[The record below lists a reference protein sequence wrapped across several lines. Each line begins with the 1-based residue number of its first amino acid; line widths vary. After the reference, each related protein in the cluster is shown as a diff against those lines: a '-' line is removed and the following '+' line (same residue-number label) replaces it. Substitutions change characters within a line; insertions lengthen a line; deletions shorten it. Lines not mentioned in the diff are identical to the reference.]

1 MIVENLPL
9 PPVYYH
15 GREASY
21 WREDD
26 AGGWIKINEMA
37 AKNFVAN
44 FGYAKKS
51 EGEANSEA
59 DDCLINIQS
68 GQNVAYVGALAG
80 FDPGVYEMAGN
91 LILVTKGPRSIQP
104 APGPWPVLGQL
115 FEGMFVD
122 GSEDQR
128 PYFYGWLKMAMLSF
142 KNRHWR
148 ASQLMALVGEKG
160 SGKSI
165 TQNLITEM
173 FGGRSR
179 KPYRGMT
186 GGTTF
191 NSELFGGE
199 HLMLEDESAAVDI
212 RSRMHFGSNIKS
224 LLVNRDQSCHGKNQ
238 EAITLRPVWRMTL
251 SLNDE
256 PEHLLVLPPLTN
268 DITDK
273 IIALKVYKKPMPM
286 PTDLPDQSEQFW
298 NTLLNELPA
307 FADYLENWA
316 IPPDLADPRYGVV
329 AYQHPEIVEKLGE
342 TSPENRL
349 FAMIEEEIYGNQFNR
364 EPWTGTAAELER
376 RLLRETSDCR
386 EEARKMFAWGG
397 ACGTYLGRLEKSQAE
412 YVVGRIASHRVNGV
426 RHYTI
431 QPPQLEPDT
440 PPPNQASVGKL
451 DT

>member
-1 MIVENLPL
+1 MIIEKLPL
-9 PPVYYH
+9 PPVFYH

-44 FGYAKKS
+44 FGYNKKLA
-51 EGEANSEA
+51 GDPNSEA
-59 DDCLINIQS
+59 DDCLMKIQS
-68 GQNVAYVGALAG
+68 SQNVAYVGALAG
-80 FDPGVYEMAGN
+80 HDPGVYDMAGN
-91 LILVTKGPRSIQP
+91 LVLVTKGPHFIEP
-104 APGPWPVLGQL
+104 KPGEWPLLRQL
-115 FEGMFVD
+115 FKGMLMD
-122 GSEDQR
+122 DETDQR
-128 PYFYGWLKMAMLSF
+128 PYFYGWLKMALMSF
-142 KNRHWR
+142 KKRHWR
-148 ASQLMALVGEKG
+148 ASQLMALAGEKG

-179 KPYRGMT
+179 KPYRCMT

-212 RSRMHFGSNIKS
+212 KSRIQFAANIKS

-256 PEHLLVLPPLTN
+256 PEHLLVLPPLTQ

-273 IIALKVYKKPMPM
+273 IIVLKVHKKPMPM
-286 PTDLPDQSEQFW
+286 LTDTPDRADLFW
-298 NTLLNELPA
+298 KTLVDELPA
-307 FADYLENWA
+307 FAHWLESWV
-316 IPPDLADPRYGVV
+316 IPAELTDPRYGVM

-349 FAMIEEEIYGNQFNR
+349 MAMIDEELYGNKFNR
-364 EPWTGTAAELER
+364 ESWTGTAAGLER
-376 RLLRETSDCR
+376 KLLQDGSDCKD
-386 EEARKMFAWGG
+386 EARRMFGWSG
-397 ACGTYLGRLEKSQAE
+397 ACGTYLGRLEKSR
-412 YVVGRIASHRVNGV
+412 VGHIVGRITSRRVNGV
-426 RHYTI
+426 RQYTVL
-431 QPPQLEPDT
+431 PPKLEPDPT
-440 PPPNQASVGKL
+440 SV
-451 DT
+451 

>member
-1 MIVENLPL
+1 MIIEKLPL
-9 PPVYYH
+9 PPVFYH

-21 WREDD
+21 WREDE
-26 AGGWIKINEMA
+26 AGGWIKINETA

-44 FGYAKKS
+44 FGYAKKT
-51 EGEANSEA
+51 ETEPNCEA
-59 DDCLINIQS
+59 DDCLMKIQGS
-68 GQNVAYVGALAG
+68 QNVAYVGALAG
-80 FDPGVYEMAGN
+80 YDPGVYDMAGN
-91 LILVTKGPRSIQP
+91 LVLITKGPRFIKP
-104 APGPWPVLGQL
+104 AAGEWPVLGHL
-115 FEGMFVD
+115 FEGMLVD
-122 GSEDQR
+122 GDVDQR
-128 PYFYGWLKMAMLSF
+128 PHFFGWMKMALMSF

-148 ASQLMALVGEKG
+148 ASQLLALVGEKG

-179 KPYRGMT
+179 KPYRSMT

-212 RSRMHFGSNIKS
+212 RSRMQFAAHIKS

-256 PEHLLVLPPLTN
+256 PEHLLVLPPLTQ

-273 IIALKVYKKPMPM
+273 IIALKVHKKPMPM
-286 PTDLPDQSEQFW
+286 PTDTPDRADQFW
-298 NTLLNELPA
+298 NTMLKELPA
-307 FADYLENWA
+307 FAHWLESWT
-316 IPPDLADPRYGVV
+316 IPPEIADPRYGIA

-349 FAMIEEEIYGNQFNR
+349 WAMVDDEIYGNQFNR
-364 EPWTGTAAELER
+364 EPWNGTAAELER
-376 RLLRETSDCR
+376 RLLRDNSECR
-386 EEARKMFAWGG
+386 DEARRMFGWSG
-397 ACGTYLGRLEKSQAE
+397 ACGTYLGRLEKSKAE
-412 YVVGRIASHRVNGV
+412 HVVGRISSHRVNGV

-431 QPPQLEPDT
+431 LPPKLEPD
-440 PPPNQASVGKL
+440 QAIAPKNDS
-451 DT
+451 